1 MGAATTLIADVDC
14 TAAGKPLCD
23 KVGVRGFP
31 TIKWGDANNL
41 EDYSGGRDF
50 SALEKFAE
58 KNLKPLCSPANI
70 DLCEADDKKKIEEL
84 MALPKADLKKKIAA
98 KEKEMEEAEETFKS
112 EVEKLQARYEELQKD
127 KDATI
132 SAVKDSGLGLMKS
145 VQAHAAK
152 KDEL

>member
-70 DLCEADDKKKIEEL
+70 DLCEADDKKKI
-84 MALPKADLKKKIAA
+84 AA
-98 KEKEMEEAEETFKS
+98 KEKEMEDAEETFKS
-112 EVEKLQARYEELQKD
+112 EVEKLQARYEELQKN